1 MNKITLLHMPF
12 HLDWFGWIPKD
23 LVILQG
29 YNYQHMYTL
38 TRDTLISIIII
49 LFILLTNN
57 IGGLAILGL
66 PLMMLSSQRVKVQVL
81 KMITTG

>member
-1 MNKITLLHMPF
+1 
-12 HLDWFGWIPKD
+12 
-23 LVILQG
+23 
-29 YNYQHMYTL
+29 MYTL

-66 PLMMLSSQRVKVQVL
+66 PLMMLSSQRVKVQIFGYIKSHLVHL
-81 KMITTG
+81 VIIAYVYPYPYED